1 MRLPKKIL
9 ITGGPG
15 SGKTTLINELRKRKF
30 ECREE
35 IVRNLTLKGKN
46 EGEDQLFLKKPLEFS
61 QSIMKLRVKQ
71 FYKKS
76 NNKLVFF
83 DRGVHEVVAYLNFIN
98 FENNNDLLNQ
108 CKNIKYDSIFVLEP
122 WEKIFISD
130 DCRYETYEE
139 SVMIFD
145 EILKIYNYLKM
156 EVQIIE
162 KNSVQKR
169 VDIILNHLKN
179 YL

>member
-46 EGEDQLFLKKPLEFS
+46 DGEDQLFLKKPLEFS

-83 DRGVHEVVAYLNFIN
+83 DRGVHEIV
-98 FENNNDLLNQ
+98 
-108 CKNIKYDSIFVLEP
+108 S
-122 WEKIFISD
+122 
-130 DCRYETYEE
+130 
-139 SVMIFD
+139 
-145 EILKIYNYLKM
+145 YLKCRPM
-156 EVQIIE
+156 
-162 KNSVQKR
+162 N
-169 VDIILNHLKN
+169 ILRQYFLHFPLDNTSPFQTHSKTN
-179 YL
+179 VVKV